1 MNVRPMTLKASG
13 CTVEVMEMLY
23 RPICYGES
31 EVIALLGTEHNKKG
45 IESKATFEISMKP
58 IGGREGKSVTAQEM
72 RMFLKGMMQDHTGS
86 EVVSHCE

>member
-1 MNVRPMTLKASG
+1 
-13 CTVEVMEMLY
+13 MLY

-58 IGGREGKSVTAQEM
+58 IGGWEEKGKSVTAQEM
-72 RMFLKGMMQDHTGS
+72 RRFLKGMMQDHTGS
-86 EVVSHCE
+86 EVVSHSE